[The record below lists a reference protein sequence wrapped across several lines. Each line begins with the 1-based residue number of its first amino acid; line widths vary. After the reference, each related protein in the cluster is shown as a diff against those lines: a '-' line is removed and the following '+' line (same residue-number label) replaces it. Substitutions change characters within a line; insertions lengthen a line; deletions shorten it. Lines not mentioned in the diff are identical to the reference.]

1 MYQMQIMDKTIY
13 LIPGVGANDK
23 IFENLDLAGYE
34 IVHLQWP
41 KHKKHEPLES
51 YVKKLLPQIKSET
64 QPILI
69 GMSFGGI
76 VAIELAKRI
85 NPYRTIIISSIKT
98 YHERPLKLLFL
109 NALKFHRLIP
119 GKLVI
124 EFRFWLQWFLGKL
137 SSHDFAMIEEMIKE
151 VDIEFNEW
159 AVDQVIHWKNEWVP
173 DNFTHIQGTC
183 DRIFPHFY
191 INDAIW
197 IKGGTH
203 FMVVN
208 RAKEISKVIKRELNA
223 ARLIKISQ
231 GKLLKKAS

>member
-1 MYQMQIMDKTIY
+1 MDKIIY
-13 LIPGVGANDK
+13 LIPGVGANDI
-23 IFENLDLAGYE
+23 IFENLDLTGYE
-34 IVHLQWP
+34 IVHLKWP
-41 KHKKHEPLES
+41 KHKKHEPLET
-51 YVKKLLPQIKSET
+51 YVKKLLPQIKTDT
-64 QPILI
+64 QPVLI

-76 VAIELAKRI
+76 VAIELAKHV
-85 NPYRTIIISSIKT
+85 NPYKTIIISSIKT

-124 EFRFWLQWFLGKL
+124 EFRFWLQWVLGKL
-137 SSHDFAMIEEMIKE
+137 DKHDFVMIEKMIKE

-173 DNFTHIQGTC
+173 DNFTHIHGTR

-191 INDAIW
+191 IKNAVW

-208 RAKEISKVIKRELNA
+208 RAKEISKIIRRELQA
-223 ARLIKISQ
+223 ARLFKLSQ
-231 GKLLKKAS
+231 RKPLRKAS